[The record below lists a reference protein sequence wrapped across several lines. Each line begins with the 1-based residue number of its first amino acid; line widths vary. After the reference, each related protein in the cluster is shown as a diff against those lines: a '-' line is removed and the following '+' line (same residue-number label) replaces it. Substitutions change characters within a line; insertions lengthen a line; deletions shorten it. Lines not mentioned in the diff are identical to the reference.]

1 MGLHGNSRHHGG
13 VSSARWPVWP
23 PYLLGLLLG
32 GRRVVVVG
40 GGAVVQR
47 RLPALLGAGAVVTVV
62 APEVTPRIRRMVARA
77 ELAWVRRPYQP
88 GDVAEAWYVL
98 AASDR
103 PEVNAAVAAEAEQ
116 QRTFCVRADQAA
128 GGSAFTPASGEVD
141 GVAVAV
147 LAAAGPRRAA
157 AVRDAVLH
165 ALTARL
171 GRRAA

>member
-1 MGLHGNSRHHGG
+1 
-13 VSSARWPVWP
+13 VSSSRWPVRP

-47 RLPALLGAGAVVTVV
+47 RLPALLGAGAVVTLV
-62 APEVTPRIRRMVARA
+62 APEVTPRVQRMVARG
-77 ELAWVRRPYQP
+77 ELAWIRRPYRA

-98 AASDR
+98 AATDQ

-128 GGSAFTPASGEVD
+128 QGSAFTPATGEVD

-147 LAAAGPRRAA
+147 LTADGPRRAA
-157 AVRDAVLH
+157 SVRDAVLH
-165 ALTARL
+165 ALAARL